1 MNYGGQDQRYNGG
14 QGLTD
19 GYGEYE
25 GGKSYYSQQV
35 PSGQQQLPSF
45 PFSSIR
51 GSQHQQQAPS
61 HPYHGGLHQPSPSS
75 LLGERVLPPMSSVA
89 RNPSTMQP
97 GGADL
102 GVNTLSAAAAAHQ
115 MSRLG
120 EAFKDSLVHQMPS
133 KAAGGMGPSPYGVS
147 LPQQQYG
154 LPSTSGHSDRL
165 YGGSANPFPSHA
177 GGMGGGLSEKSSP
190 RSSAQRGS
198 TDDGYGLPAPGRGS
212 GDRGAQLPAPSMASQ
227 LGNGGGAA
235 HQAAVSLSHIAGA
248 SSAGSQQQ
256 HQSSNSVPQQPPT
269 VRTAASMNPKDLL
282 ELYSKWDQIDTK
294 AKRNKNEEAQAE
306 EVRKERHNMAEK
318 RRRSDMNGAIDR
330 LKTLLPQQVTNDRRL
345 TKVEVLTEAADHL
358 TQVQNLC
365 AKLITENKRLKLM
378 VPGIK
383 LEDDEAFLTR
393 DDDVAEDYDRER
405 RSTGGADQDGE
416 GDENHPAKRQR
427 RNSPGENSDS
437 NGSGREG
444 EGSEGEHGG
453 GKGTGHSSSGSQSGS
468 GDDERDEIV
477 IDQRGDTDDDDDDD
491 AEGRDSDNS
500 NDGLTGKQRMA
511 VANHSNG
518 NAGDGSVVSAGEP
531 TSFSG
536 LSFPQSSQDVAAQQ
550 QPQHHQFHNHHG
562 ASELQQH
569 QHQQQHQQLHHLHHQ
584 HGGM

>member
-1 MNYGGQDQRYNGG
+1 MNYGGQDQRYNNGG

-25 GGKSYYSQQV
+25 AGKSYYGQQV
-35 PSGQQQLPSF
+35 PSQGQQQLPSF

-51 GSQHQQQAPS
+51 GAQQQQPPS

-89 RNPSTMQP
+89 RNPTMQQ

-120 EAFKDSLVHQMPS
+120 EAFKDSLAHQMPS

-177 GGMGGGLSEKSSP
+177 GAMGGGLSDKSSP

-212 GDRGAQLPAPSMASQ
+212 GDRGVQLPAPSMAASQ
-227 LGNGGGAA
+227 LGNSSGAA

-248 SSAGSQQQ
+248 SSAGSQ
-256 HQSSNSVPQQPPT
+256 HQSSNSAVPQPPPT

-294 AKRNKNEEAQAE
+294 AKRLEPE
-306 EVRKERHNMAEK
+306 HTL
-318 RRRSDMNGAIDR
+318 RR
-330 LKTLLPQQVTNDRRL
+330 LPLLPPSS
-345 TKVEVLTEAADHL
+345 A
-358 TQVQNLC
+358 
-365 AKLITENKRLKLM
+365 
-378 VPGIK
+378 
-383 LEDDEAFLTR
+383 
-393 DDDVAEDYDRER
+393 
-405 RSTGGADQDGE
+405 STDPYRIMA
-416 GDENHPAKRQR
+416 
-427 RNSPGENSDS
+427 SP
-437 NGSGREG
+437 
-444 EGSEGEHGG
+444 
-453 GKGTGHSSSGSQSGS
+453 SQ
-468 GDDERDEIV
+468 EQE
-477 IDQRGDTDDDDDDD
+477 
-491 AEGRDSDNS
+491 
-500 NDGLTGKQRMA
+500 
-511 VANHSNG
+511 
-518 NAGDGSVVSAGEP
+518 
-531 TSFSG
+531 
-536 LSFPQSSQDVAAQQ
+536 
-550 QPQHHQFHNHHG
+550 
-562 ASELQQH
+562 
-569 QHQQQHQQLHHLHHQ
+569 
-584 HGGM
+584 